1 MCNDGTKLSINGT
14 YSTATGDPQATTEYD
29 AYDRTTKVTLPDGA
43 MTTTA
48 YGIVSH
54 DGEPMLET
62 RVTDALGRHA
72 ESYTDEKGRNRETV
86 QHASGDNITVKYDY
100 DAVGQVTAVHHP
112 NGKATT
118 YGYDLLGRKLR
129 VNHPDA
135 GEVTCTYDA
144 AGNLLTKLTA
154 ELKKRISDKAPVTYT
169 YDYERLSEVLYPKN
183 LFNRVTY
190 TYGKPGEKYNRAGR
204 LVLVEDASGGEAY
217 YYGNQG
223 EVVKTVR
230 SVMVSTADVRTYVY
244 GATYDSW
251 NRVRT
256 MTYPDGE
263 VVTYHYN
270 AAGQIASV
278 KSNKQGK
285 EETIVE
291 KVGYDKDGHTV
302 YTKLG
307 NGTETTYTYDKQ
319 RERLQEMNL
328 TAAGTAIMT
337 NKYQYDAVD
346 NILGIVNAV
355 DPTQANS
362 NNNNSNNNSH
372 NSKAKLG
379 GAFNHTYAYDD
390 LNRLIRANGEAKGA
404 KYEMAMTFG
413 RMSEPLTKVQKVDP
427 TKTAQSYDFT
437 YKYEDSNHPT
447 APTQIGHE
455 HYTYDA
461 NGNPTLVEN
470 DSLNSERRMYW
481 DEDNRL
487 MVLSDNGKTS
497 RYTYNAAGERIVK
510 SHGDLEGV
518 YVNGAPQGITF
529 HETEDYTIYPA
540 PIITVTKNRFTKHY
554 FIGDK
559 RVASKLGTGKFSNVY
574 GISSNNVTAGQKDY
588 AARML
593 QIGKQRE
600 DYYRKLG
607 TPPGVPTMK
616 GATADPDNTGY
627 GYNTIIGELGDHS
640 VPEGW
645 VQRPKFNDKG
655 DVPGPPIQ
663 WQKPEDPDNAQPG
676 YGYVP
681 ADTTNTEEIFFYHSD
696 HLGSTSY
703 ITDAKANITQFDAYL
718 PYGELLVDE
727 HSSSEEMPYK
737 FNGKEFD
744 QETGLYYY
752 GARYMNPR
760 TSLWYG
766 VDPLA
771 EKYHNVGGYVYCA
784 ENPIKYLDTD
794 GRRIVIHYQDKNGNQ
809 KTYIFTGYRGKKSI
823 YIPNVQFVKDFV
835 AAYNYNARNGGG
847 ENTILAATSDKYEI
861 HLYDGDST
869 IDGDMP
875 DTENFGR
882 DGKNIVRWQSR
893 KGLKFR
899 NGRQSPATRLEHEFS
914 HAVDRANNPGKHR
927 ENQRKVKEGHEM
939 YDTEEEF
946 RVIEGSERKT
956 AQQNGE
962 SIRHH
967 HRGTTF
973 TTEGPTS
980 TKSKKK

>member
-1 MCNDGTKLSINGT
+1 
-14 YSTATGDPQATTEYD
+14 
-29 AYDRTTKVTLPDGA
+29 

-86 QHASGDNITVKYDY
+86 QHASGDNIIVKYDY
-100 DAVGQVTAVHHP
+100 DAIGQVTTVHHP
-112 NGKATT
+112 NDKTTT
-118 YGYDLLGRKLR
+118 YEYDHLGRKLK

-135 GEVTCTYDA
+135 GEVTCSYDA

-154 ELKKRISDKAPVTYT
+154 ELKKTISDKAPITYT

-263 VVTYHYN
+263 VVTYAYN

-346 NILGIVNAV
+346 NILGITNAV
-355 DPTQANS
+355 DPTQNI
-362 NNNNSNNNSH
+362 NNSNNN
-372 NSKAKLG
+372 KVKLG
-379 GAFNHTYAYDD
+379 GVFNHTYAYDD
-390 LNRLIRANGEAKGA
+390 LNRLIKANGKAKGA
-404 KYEMAMTFG
+404 KYEMTMTFG
-413 RMSEPLTKVQKVDP
+413 RMSEPLTKVQKVDSS
-427 TKTAQSYDFT
+427 KTAQSYDFT
-437 YKYEDSNHPT
+437 YKYEDNNHPT

-470 DSLNSERRMYW
+470 DSLNTERRMYW
-481 DEDNRL
+481 DEENRL

-588 AARML
+588 AARMME
-593 QIGKQRE
+593 IEKQRE
-600 DYYRKLG
+600 EYYRKLG

-627 GYNTIIGELGDHS
+627 GYNSIIGELGDHS

-663 WQKPEDPDNAQPG
+663 WNKPEAPDNAQPG

-681 ADTTNTEEIFFYHSD
+681 ADTAHHEDIFYYHTD

-718 PYGELLVDE
+718 PYGEMLVDE

-752 GARYMNPR
+752 GARYMNPV

-771 EKYHNVGGYVYCA
+771 EKYPNITPYCYTDNNPVRYIDPNGMIKREYYDHDNMEHSGNLYKNYINFKDGGENVFNLFA
-784 ENPIKYLDTD
+784 
-794 GRRIVIHYQDKNGNQ
+794 HGN
-809 KTYIFTGYRGKKSI
+809 TTGFGYRGHTGLSTGKNAVNFLYGMIQNDSELKNS
-823 YIPNVQFVKDFV
+823 FAKHKVKDLIIVLYMCKTANFAKRV
-835 AAYNYNARNGGG
+835 SKAPRFKNVLIIAPNGDFKASINKYTTGMYNEIEIKKEYSNDILSPNAASMKGVWKAYRNGANIKNYKG
-847 ENTILAATSDKYEI
+847 TSKPGSRGFDYSGNQPKKMV
-861 HLYDGDST
+861 DG
-869 IDGDMP
+869 
-875 DTENFGR
+875 R
-882 DGKNIVRWQSR
+882 
-893 KGLKFR
+893 
-899 NGRQSPATRLEHEFS
+899 
-914 HAVDRANNPGKHR
+914 
-927 ENQRKVKEGHEM
+927 
-939 YDTEEEF
+939 
-946 RVIEGSERKT
+946 
-956 AQQNGE
+956 
-962 SIRHH
+962 
-967 HRGTTF
+967 
-973 TTEGPTS
+973 
-980 TKSKKK
+980 KKKK